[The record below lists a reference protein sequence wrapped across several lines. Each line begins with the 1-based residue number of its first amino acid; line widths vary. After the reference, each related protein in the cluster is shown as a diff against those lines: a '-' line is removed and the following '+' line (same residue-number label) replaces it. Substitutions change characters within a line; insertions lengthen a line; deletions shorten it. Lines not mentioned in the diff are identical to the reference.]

1 MTKYF
6 RLYKLLLKKQ
16 GTLSMGFWY
25 PGMHGVYDLNSLVI
39 PKFSPSPILYS
50 CDLCQRNF
58 TNLEKLRRHRFEK
71 HPTRQ
76 PTLLIYGRPVSG
88 RTLKI
93 QSTLS
98 PNDILIEE
106 ASHCLI
112 DGKSISVKEL
122 RLFLANATWS
132 FHNIQLSNNGAKSEI
147 SLDFQVSDDSDLIE
161 VERAL
166 LRLAN
171 GQKLNLEAI
180 GGFISDCRSLNTGMS
195 YCDGIAHYLYGVMA
209 KEHAPT
215 SGIDSSN
222 YIYRYSQ
229 SVDQLTD
236 INRPIA
242 RTIRSLVSF
251 HFNHF
256 FESEALSQQGT
267 LQKVS
272 QAFSSILDGV
282 SWNFDDNFVNTP
294 VDAMCGLL
302 TDQITLEILR
312 DASQD
317 IESLKSKA
325 DLLQSRLDKMSAG
338 YDRTKRLLL
347 TIEALSHQENNSS
360 QNVAKKLIRELKPQS
375 FARNWC
381 EVITNRLKAS

>member
-1 MTKYF
+1 
-6 RLYKLLLKKQ
+6 
-16 GTLSMGFWY
+16 MGFWY
-25 PGMHGVYDLNSLVI
+25 QGMHGVYDLSSLVI

-50 CDLCQRNF
+50 CDLCHRNF
-58 TNLEKLRRHRFEK
+58 INLEKLRRHRFEK

-76 PTLLIYGRPVSG
+76 PALLIHGRPVSG
-88 RTLKI
+88 RTLRI

-98 PNDILIEE
+98 PNDIVIEE

-112 DGKSISVKEL
+112 DGKSISEKEL

-132 FHNIQLSNNGAKSEI
+132 FHNIQLSNDGAKSEI

-180 GGFISDCRSLNTGMS
+180 GGFISDCRGLNTGMS

-209 KEHAPT
+209 KENAPT
-215 SGIDSSN
+215 SGIDSSS
-222 YIYRYSQ
+222 YINRYSQ
-229 SVDQLTD
+229 AIDQLTD

-242 RTIRSLVSF
+242 RSVRSLVSF

-272 QAFSSILDGV
+272 QAFSSILDGI
-282 SWNFDDNFVNTP
+282 SWNFEENFEITA
-294 VDAMCGLL
+294 VDGMYGLL
-302 TDQITLEILR
+302 TDQITLEILH

-317 IESLKSKA
+317 IESLRFKT
-325 DLLQSRLDKMSAG
+325 DHLQSSLDKMSVG

-347 TIEALSHQENNSS
+347 TIEALSHREDNSS
-360 QNVAKKLIRELKPQS
+360 RNVAKKLIRELKPQY